1 MIPWEFKL
9 LYGIICDTVLLPGY
23 ERSPKKGYMICMG
36 VLQSIAL
43 LFVASIE
50 FNNYL
55 VFMYLIT
62 LVSFCG
68 AFMDVVIDG
77 IMTVQQRRDSEN
89 GAADLQT
96 ISWLC

>member
-62 LVSFCG
+62 LVSFRG